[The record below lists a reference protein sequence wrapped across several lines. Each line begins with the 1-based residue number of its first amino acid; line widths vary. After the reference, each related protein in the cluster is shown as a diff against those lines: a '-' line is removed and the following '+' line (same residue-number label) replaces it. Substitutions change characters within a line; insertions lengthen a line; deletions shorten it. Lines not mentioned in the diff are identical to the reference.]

1 MKKYNANVYECTSLQ
16 NGTKMT
22 IIHTR
27 GSWRVSERKNKESCG
42 SLILVQENDIDIDR
56 PC

>member
-1 MKKYNANVYECTSLQ
+1 MKKYNANVYECISLQ

-22 IIHTR
+22 VIHTD
-27 GSWRVSERKNKESCG
+27 SWRVSERKNKESCG
-42 SLILVQENDIDIDR
+42 SLILVQENDIDIDG